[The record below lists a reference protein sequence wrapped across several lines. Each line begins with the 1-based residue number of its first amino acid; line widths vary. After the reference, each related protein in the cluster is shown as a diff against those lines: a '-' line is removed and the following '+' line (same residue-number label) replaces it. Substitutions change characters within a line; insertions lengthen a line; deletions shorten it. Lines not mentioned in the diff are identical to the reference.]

1 MICLKSCAVGLVFIF
16 ATIFMTLIIDKQKIF
31 KDYVN
36 SLNKEQLNKY
46 NNIVDELAQG
56 AIRR

>member
-1 MICLKSCAVGLVFIF
+1 MEKIREIYHQNILLSGFGLKGHSH
-16 ATIFMTLIIDKQKIF
+16 
-31 KDYVN
+31 
-36 SLNKEQLNKY
+36 NKY